1 MNPTILIVEDDPAGQ
16 QVMDAILENQ
26 GYEIAFAATGKE
38 ALIKAAQLKPDLI
51 LLDIMLPEMDG
62 LQVLQML
69 RSRAEIAKIP
79 VVMLTAL
86 NDRDIRIACLDAGA
100 DDFFNKPFD
109 RAELRARIRSI
120 TKLNQYRLL
129 SERNLMFSWIS
140 EKASDGFL
148 LMQAGD
154 KIVYV
159 NPRARFYLGL
169 DMESK
174 QPPAE
179 NFMEILSSQYQPHPS
194 AAWANWGTPAAE
206 VTSQPR
212 YLVRPESNTSHEFW
226 LEVSVFEI
234 TDGEPGSRIIR
245 LRDVTTDILNRRNT
259 RSFGEA
265 VNHKVR
271 TPVTHMISSLD
282 LLVRH
287 AAQFSPEEI
296 TQLSETALKGAR
308 RIHETLDKILQY
320 TNLQTN
326 IDSTEGL
333 QLEVFAGLVERV
345 AQELESIQL
354 SILIPKA
361 LEQVQVVLSAHSME
375 ILLWEI
381 LGNSKKFHPQK
392 APNIKVEV
400 LPGNSP
406 QVHFQFTDDGIHLSP
421 KQLTTAM
428 LPYYQGEKDFT
439 GEIPGMGLGL
449 ATVNTIVWGA
459 GGASRIMN
467 RKDGPG
473 VVVRLTVPVVKA
485 PHK

>member
-16 QVMDAILENQ
+16 QVIDAILENQ
-26 GYEIAFAATGKE
+26 GYEIEFAATGKE
-38 ALIKAAQLKPDLI
+38 ALKKAAQLKPDLI

-62 LQVLQML
+62 LQVLQQL

-148 LMQAGD
+148 LMQMGD
-154 KIVYV
+154 KISYV

-169 DMESK
+169 DMEAT

-179 NFMEILSSQYQPHPS
+179 PFMELVSAQYQPHPS
-194 AAWANWGTPAAE
+194 AAWANWGSPAEGA
-206 VTSQPR
+206 SQPR

-245 LRDVTTDILNRRNT
+245 LRDVTTEILNRRNT
-259 RSFGEA
+259 RSFGRA

-271 TPVTHMISSLD
+271 TPVAHMVSSLD

-287 AAQFSPEEI
+287 AAQLSPEEI
-296 TQLSETALKGAR
+296 TELSETALMGAK
-308 RIHETLDKILQY
+308 RIHEALDKILQY
-320 TNLQTN
+320 TNLHTN
-326 IDSTEGL
+326 LDSTEGL
-333 QLEVFAGLVERV
+333 QLGFFTGLVERV
-345 AQELESIQL
+345 AQDLESIQL
-354 SILIPKA
+354 TISIPKA
-361 LEQVQVVLSAHSME
+361 LEHVQVVLSAQAME

-392 APNIKVEV
+392 NPNIKVEV
-400 LPGNSP
+400 LPGSSP

-459 GGASRIMN
+459 GGSSRIMN
-467 RKDGPG
+467 RKDRSG
-473 VVVRLTVPVVKA
+473 VVVRLTVPVVKT
-485 PHK
+485 PHA

>member
-26 GYEIAFAATGKE
+26 GYEIEFAATGKE

-169 DMESK
+169 EMDAS
-174 QPPAE
+174 QPPSE
-179 NFMEILSSQYQPHPS
+179 PFMKIVSSQYLPHPS
-194 AAWANWGTPAAE
+194 NAWEHWGSPAE
-206 VTSQPR
+206 VVSQPR
-212 YLVRPESNTSHEFW
+212 YLVRPESNTAQEFW

-234 TDGEPGSRIIR
+234 KDGEPGSRIIR
-245 LRDVTTDILNRRNT
+245 LRDVTTDVLNRRNT
-259 RSFGEA
+259 RSFGRA

-271 TPVTHMISSLD
+271 TPIAHMVSSLD

-287 AAQFSPEEI
+287 AAQLSPKEI
-296 TQLSETALKGAR
+296 TELSETALMGAK
-308 RIHETLDKILQY
+308 RIHESLDKILQY
-320 TNLQTN
+320 TNLHASL
-326 IDSTEGL
+326 DSTEGL
-333 QLEVFAGLVERV
+333 QLGSFKNLVERV
-345 AQELESIQL
+345 AQDLESIQL
-354 SILIPKA
+354 MNISIPKA
-361 LEQVQVVLSAHSME
+361 LEPVQVVLSSQSME

-381 LGNSKKFHPQK
+381 LGNSKKFHPQNT
-392 APNIKVEV
+392 PSINVEV

-406 QVHFQFTDDGIHLSP
+406 QVHFQFTDNGIHLSP
-421 KQLTTAM
+421 KQLTTAW

-449 ATVNTIVWGA
+449 ATVNTIIWGA
-459 GGASRIMN
+459 GGSSRIMN
-467 RKDGPG
+467 RKDCPG

-485 PHK
+485 PHG